1 MRSIKDD
8 FKPISGSHVFYTP
21 VLRGPEWKR
30 QGLPRIGPVDRMVWH
45 YLRAIDSVKRP
56 TVAEI
61 ARQVWHPDGDYR
73 SSARSS
79 LKRLKAAG
87 LAESDSKKRWFSKF
101 PDSQGGLIN
110 PESGQINP
118 YLKKSQGGSINPESG
133 LIDPESGSINPP
145 EEIEQS
151 GLINPPK
158 VGQSTHLSGQINPP
172 KWADQPTI
180 EKREERRKEKLAS
193 MRENPTTSDFEE
205 KASDEDFDFE
215 KFVGEEKPFDLTGV
229 IESKPGI
236 FKPDL
241 KVPESLDGRDIYFD
255 VAVEAEMIY
264 RRSKGTEILK
274 PLTYGARIYEDF
286 EQNPEKAQQSL
297 KAGLKVLKAQREERA
312 RRAGSAKAAEKAK
325 RLTQAPDWGDS
336 PELSVRPWLEKRFKD
351 LSRTFQ
357 AIESSE
363 EPDLK
368 YPKKQ
373 VAALFERFEGMWE
386 RAGRKSPHQAIGVR
400 RQFIQAATLLAKN
413 LKSEGVQA

>member
-87 LAESDSKKRWFSKF
+87 LAESDSKKRWFSIF
-101 PDSQGGLIN
+101 PGSQGGLIN

-118 YLKKSQGGSINPESG
+118 DLEKSQGGSINPESG

-145 EEIEQS
+145 EEIGQS

-158 VGQSTHLSGQINPP
+158 VGQSTHLSGSINPP

-180 EKREERRKEKLAS
+180 EKREERRKEMTT
-193 MRENPTTSDFEE
+193 MRERAMPVV
-205 KASDEDFDFE
+205 EDFLI
-215 KFVGEEKPFDLTGV
+215 EEQFDLLDAM
-229 IESKPGI
+229 SKHPGI
-236 FKPDL
+236 FVKGLAP
-241 KVPESLDGRDIYFD
+241 PTSLDGIDIYCQI
-255 VAVEAEMIY
+255 AV
-264 RRSKGTEILK
+264 
-274 PLTYGARIYEDF
+274 
-286 EQNPEKAQQSL
+286 KAQIEIKRLKGDPVLNRQSYGKPVFQQFL
-297 KAGLKVLKAQREERA
+297 NHPIQ
-312 RRAGSAKAAEKAK
+312 AKAALEALLKLNRQLKSKNASTEKTA
-325 RLTQAPDWGDS
+325 A
-336 PELSVRPWLEKRFKD
+336 SVSRDKKIASLPTWDDHLDDPAIKPMEWLK
-351 LSRTFQ
+351 SRIPSLHDRVS
-357 AIESSE
+357 AIEVFDGSDS
-363 EPDLK
+363 DYFHGRAKQISKDFLARW
-368 YPKKQ
+368 KK
-373 VAALFERFEGMWE
+373 
-386 RAGRKSPHQAIGVR
+386 AGRKSKLSAEPMR
-400 RQFIQAATLLAKN
+400 RDLLIKVSRLCDEFEKA
-413 LKSEGVQA
+413 VQA